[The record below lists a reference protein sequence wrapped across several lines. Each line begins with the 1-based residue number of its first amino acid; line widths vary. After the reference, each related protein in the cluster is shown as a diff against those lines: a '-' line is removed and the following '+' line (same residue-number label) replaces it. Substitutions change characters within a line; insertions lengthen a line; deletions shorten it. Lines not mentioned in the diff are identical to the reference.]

1 MTAISLL
8 IPEFNDKMKEKIRE
22 IGGESVQQIL
32 KKNWLPYTFIV
43 LFLHLLGLVFLF
55 IGAKDQPLLLGLAF
69 VSYTLGLRHAFD
81 ADHIA
86 SIDNTVRK
94 LVQQKQ
100 NPIGVGFFFSLG
112 HSSVVFLMAVLLAV
126 SVQWAQK
133 ELPYW
138 QDMGSV
144 IGTIVSGLFLLLIGL
159 LNAVILIDL
168 QKTFLNMRKGTYNE
182 EEIEALLLSRGFLA
196 RFTGP
201 LFRLITKS
209 WHVYPLGFLFGLG
222 FDTAS
227 EVALLAISAGAAK
240 NALPLVGILS
250 LPILFAAGMS
260 LMDTADGIFM
270 TNAYKW
276 AFSTPLRKVYYNLTI
291 TALSVAAALLIGT
304 IELGQVLSEKMKWTT
319 GFWHFIQNLDISW
332 LGYLLVILFA
342 LSWGISFAIWK
353 LCKIEERWGQP
364 AKM

>member
-1 MTAISLL
+1 MPRI
-8 IPEFNDKMKEKIRE
+8 F
-22 IGGESVQQIL
+22 
-32 KKNWLPYTFIV
+32 KKSWFPYSIIV
-43 LFLHLLGLVFLF
+43 LLLHILGLGFLLVS
-55 IGAKDQPLLLGLAF
+55 AKEHPLLLGLAF

-94 LVQQKQ
+94 LVQQRQ

-112 HSSVVFLMAVLLAV
+112 HSTVVFLMAILLAV

-133 ELPYW
+133 ELPHW
-138 QDMGSV
+138 QEMGST
-144 IGTIVSGLFLLLIGL
+144 IGTIVSGTFLLLIGL

-168 QKTFLNMRKGTYNE
+168 RKVFFSMREGTYNE
-182 EEIEALLLSRGFLA
+182 EEVEELLLSRGFLA
-196 RFTGP
+196 RFTGS
-201 LFRLITKS
+201 LFRFINKS

-270 TNAYKW
+270 TNAYNW

-304 IELGQVLSEKMKWTT
+304 IELAQVFSEKMGWTN
-319 GFWHFIQNLDISW
+319 GFWHSIQQLDISW

-353 LCKIEERWGQP
+353 ICKIEERWDQA